1 MLYISIQLN
10 INVVYNTDMP
20 YQPFSKADRIGKV
33 ADWTGNTY
41 QDRRHTNKY
50 ASQFQGGE
58 HFRISRKL

>member
-1 MLYISIQLN
+1 
-10 INVVYNTDMP
+10 MP

-50 ASQFQGGE
+50 ASQFQGGKDDI
-58 HFRISRKL
+58 FREIFHSYLLILN

>member
-1 MLYISIQLN
+1 
-10 INVVYNTDMP
+10 MP

-50 ASQFQGGE
+50 ASQFQGGKDDIFGE
-58 HFRISRKL
+58 IFHSYLLILN